1 MSALSLLGHL
11 NVYVLQ
17 VVSHTKFGRHCMV
30 ACIVTNAAA
39 GSDALEN
46 IMEEFNP
53 SWLLW

>member
-1 MSALSLLGHL
+1 MSDLSLLSHL